1 MLDLQGG
8 VVEVVPVGEQA
19 GDGLAAFVAVVD
31 VVDQDVGGQGGEAGG
46 DLSDVQVADVD
57 GVQVVVDGGD
67 VGAAGAASRKIG
79 HESRIS
85 PQPALGI
92 NAVTTSAATSS
103 ARAHPGRLVREVLAV
118 AQVRGLPS
126 WHPERVQTAK
136 LCSRPIVCCLDRGGR
151 PRPSSSVS
159 CGQNVMH
166 GVLIDLRVKQRWTTG
181 CGAANTCPPVRLA
194 TRWAMRWKPELKA
207 FAATLSD
214 RWSAAETY

>member
-103 ARAHPGRLVREVLAV
+103 ARAHPGQQDDEPGDSGGDEGEQVVEDVLGASSTLREVRSARAISHNAARLTTIPTSAV
-118 AQVRGLPS
+118 TNTGPPATSGG
-126 WHPERVQTAK
+126 
-136 LCSRPIVCCLDRGGR
+136 SR
-151 PRPSSSVS
+151 
-159 CGQNVMH
+159 
-166 GVLIDLRVKQRWTTG
+166 KRWI
-181 CGAANTCPPVRLA
+181 A
-194 TRWAMRWKPELKA
+194 
-207 FAATLSD
+207 S
-214 RWSAAETY
+214 